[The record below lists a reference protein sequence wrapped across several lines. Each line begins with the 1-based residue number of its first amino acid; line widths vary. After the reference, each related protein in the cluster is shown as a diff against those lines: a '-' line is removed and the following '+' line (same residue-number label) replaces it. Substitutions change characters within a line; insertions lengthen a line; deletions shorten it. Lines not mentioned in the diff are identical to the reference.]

1 MSDIEIRP
9 VEVHERRQAADAFR
23 TGLISGAISDEMMET
38 TQASWDHGA
47 WLAAWDDERCVGHV
61 GAYRFDTTVPG
72 GARLPTA
79 GYSRVGVLP
88 THTRRGLLTQMMQR
102 SLREAHDEGLVL
114 ASLRASEAPIY
125 GRFGFGQAGDYVAV
139 HITTAKARPL
149 RGTRANGS
157 MRLLRLSEVLEVVPP
172 LYDRVARRWV
182 GTIGRPEWMW
192 QRYLKG
198 ATEPASA
205 PFGKGEFVAVHT
217 DASGVDDGYVHYE
230 TDLVEGFAVSFS
242 GGGTVHDLWGA
253 SAEVELAL
261 WQYLFDIDLIT
272 TWQADE
278 RPVNDPIRRSLHDV
292 RAYETRQIIDEQW
305 IRLLD
310 VDAALSARTYGP
322 CSETLTIAVTDPL
335 LAANN
340 ERWAISSSGARRTT
354 EPADVV
360 VDIGTL
366 STAYMGGV
374 AWRDLAAS
382 ALLPTEVDDVVLD
395 RLDTLFAI
403 RPVGY
408 CGSFF

>member
-1 MSDIEIRP
+1 MSDIDIRP
-9 VEVHERRQAADAFR
+9 VEVHERRQAADTFR
-23 TGLISGAISDEMMET
+23 TALISGAISDEMMET
-38 TQASWDHGA
+38 TQGSWDNGV

-61 GAYRFDTTVPG
+61 GAFRFDTTVPG

-88 THTRRGLLTQMMQR
+88 THTRRGLLTQLMQR
-102 SLREAHDEGLVL
+102 SLREAHEEGQVL

-125 GRFGFGQAGDYVAV
+125 GRFGYGQAGDFVAMQ
-139 HITTAKARPL
+139 ITSAKARPL
-149 RGTRANGS
+149 RGNRAGGS
-157 MRLLRLSEVLEVVPP
+157 MRLLRLTEVLDVVPP

-182 GTIGRPEWMW
+182 GTIGRPDWMW
-192 QRYLKG
+192 MRYLKG

-217 DASGVDDGYVHYE
+217 DPSGVDDGYVHYE
-230 TDLVEGFAVSFS
+230 TDLVEGFAVTFS
-242 GGGTVHDLWGA
+242 GGGTVHDLFGA

-261 WQYLFDIDLIT
+261 WQYLFDIDLIA
-272 TWQADE
+272 TWQAEE
-278 RPVNDPIRRSLHDV
+278 RPVNDPIRRALHDV

-310 VDAALSARTYGP
+310 VDAALTARSYGP

-335 LAANN
+335 LEANN
-340 ERWAISSSGARRTT
+340 DRWAISSAGARRTT
-354 EPADVV
+354 EPADVI
-360 VDIGTL
+360 VDIATL

-382 ALLPTEVDDVVLD
+382 ALLPTEVDDALLD
-395 RLDTLFAI
+395 RLDALFAI